1 MKGTYFEKTLRSDL
15 TARRRRGFVSVFA
28 VHSAGRC
35 NLFRCSDTGDLYSQ
49 QVGVGGTEGGSR
61 GSRGARAFVFA
72 CNVKGKGRVNGHSA
86 SDGADDGDIT
96 NASAV
101 TKSLFDFFD
110 FFFISFFFCNM
121 TFWAIDTQNTSKCLP
136 SLASFALCA

>member
-15 TARRRRGFVSVFA
+15 TASRRRGFVSVFA

-49 QVGVGGTEGGSR
+49 QVGVGGSR

-72 CNVKGKGRVNGHSA
+72 CNVKGKGRVNGQRA

-101 TKSLFDFFD
+101 TKSLFDF
-110 FFFISFFFCNM
+110 
-121 TFWAIDTQNTSKCLP
+121 
-136 SLASFALCA
+136 

>member
-15 TARRRRGFVSVFA
+15 TASRRRGFVSVFA

-49 QVGVGGTEGGSR
+49 QVGVGGSR
-61 GSRGARAFVFA
+61 GSRGARALVFA
-72 CNVKGKGRVNGHSA
+72 CNVKGKGRVNGHRA

-101 TKSLFDFFD
+101 TKSLFDFF
-110 FFFISFFFCNM
+110 FFFYYSIFYFF
-121 TFWAIDTQNTSKCLP
+121 L
-136 SLASFALCA
+136 

>member
-1 MKGTYFEKTLRSDL
+1 M
-15 TARRRRGFVSVFA
+15 
-28 VHSAGRC
+28 
-35 NLFRCSDTGDLYSQ
+35 
-49 QVGVGGTEGGSR
+49 SR

-101 TKSLFDFFD
+101 TKSLFDFF
-110 FFFISFFFCNM
+110 FFFCNM